1 MSRRVLGV
9 DPGSASPSGAIYQHL
24 KGAKGGI
31 IHAFDIPMIGEENER
46 RVDVLGFV
54 KIIQNYGTTGVVIER
69 VNAMPSIPDEKTG
82 QRRVMGT
89 ASMFRFATAYGDL
102 RTTVRLCGVE
112 PRFVMPA
119 RWKKFYSLKG
129 PDKEQSRQM
138 ALELWPQMADLLK
151 RKKDEGRA
159 EAMLIA
165 RYGAHLLEADAEEIE
180 E

>member
-1 MSRRVLGV
+1 MARCLGI
-9 DPGSASPSGAIYQHL
+9 DPGSASPSGAVFQKL
-24 KGAKGGI
+24 RGVKGAI
-31 IHAFDIPMIGEENER
+31 IHAFDVPMTGEENER
-46 RVDVLGFV
+46 RVDVLGLV
-54 KIIQNYGTTGVVIER
+54 RAIQDWGVTHCVIER

-102 RTTVRLCGVE
+102 RTTVRLCGFE

-119 RWKKFYSLKG
+119 RWKKFYGLKG

-165 RYGAHLLEADAEEIE
+165 RYGAHILEADDKEIE

>member
-1 MSRRVLGV
+1 MPRICGI
-9 DPGSASPSGAIYQHL
+9 DPGSASPSGAVYQQP
-24 KGAKGGI
+24 KGAKGAI

-46 RVDVLGFV
+46 RVDVIGFV
-54 KIIQNYGTTGVVIER
+54 RIIQDYGVTHCVIER
-69 VNAMPSIPDEKTG
+69 VNAMPSIPDPKTG
-82 QRRVMGT
+82 ERRVMGT

-102 RTTVRLCGVE
+102 RTTVRLCGFE

-119 RWKKFYSLKG
+119 QWKKFYSIKG
-129 PDKEQSRQM
+129 PNKEHSRQL
-138 ALELWPQMADLLK
+138 AIDLWPQMADMLA

-165 RYGAHLLEADAEEIE
+165 RYGAHILARDDDEIE